1 MTSTSFHS
9 SQPSCHELFR
19 DSHDGDSTLSK
30 GDIATQES
38 LALQTAHAVEARRM
52 RTFAG
57 QHKFQAPVEEDFC
70 RGLLKSNHGSS
81 DNAKPLKHSRLMNYL
96 TAWWSR

>member
-19 DSHDGDSTLSK
+19 DPHDGDSTLSK

-52 RTFAG
+52 RAFAG
-57 QHKFQAPVEEDFC
+57 QCQFQAPVEEDFS
-70 RGLLKSNHGSS
+70 RGMLATGQMAS
-81 DNAKPLKHSRLMNYL
+81 DDAKPPKYSRLINSL
-96 TAWWSR
+96 TTWLRR

>member
-1 MTSTSFHS
+1 
-9 SQPSCHELFR
+9 
-19 DSHDGDSTLSK
+19 
-30 GDIATQES
+30 
-38 LALQTAHAVEARRM
+38 M